1 MEHTEN
7 DEKDIRSIAEFRFG
21 LVAPVIQNTFPDE
34 SIAAYCRRITE
45 KPFVLPGGRTCRYRA
60 KTIEKWIGQYRKNG
74 IEALT
79 PKRRADLGATRV
91 ITPEAEDEIYRLKK
105 EYPRLNAVQI
115 RDRLIKEGILP
126 ETVSPS
132 TIQRYIKRHG
142 LKGAALVT
150 MKDRKAFESPWFG
163 DMWQADTC
171 YLPCLKK
178 EGKSHRTYLIMI
190 LDDHSR
196 MIVGGEIFFQDNA
209 YNFQKV
215 FHDAVETYGIPNK
228 LYVDNGAS
236 YRNDQLDMICA
247 SIGTVLLHTAVRD
260 GASKGKVERN
270 FRTLK
275 ERWLYGL
282 DFDQLQSLEE
292 LNRMLKDYLRQH
304 NTTVHSAIKVSPLE
318 RYMNTGD
325 RIRRPQSREW
335 LEESFCNRIYRN
347 VRRDATVT
355 IDKDSYDV
363 PFEFIGQR
371 VEIRYLPDQKQDA
384 YILQNGKRYPL
395 KQTNK
400 VENSRTKRQNGLS
413 IDYSRIVGGGSD
425 VS

>member
-1 MEHTEN
+1 
-7 DEKDIRSIAEFRFG
+7 
-21 LVAPVIQNTFPDE
+21 
-34 SIAAYCRRITE
+34 
-45 KPFVLPGGRTCRYRA
+45 
-60 KTIEKWIGQYRKNG
+60 
-74 IEALT
+74 
-79 PKRRADLGATRV
+79 
-91 ITPEAEDEIYRLKK
+91 
-105 EYPRLNAVQI
+105 
-115 RDRLIKEGILP
+115 
-126 ETVSPS
+126 
-132 TIQRYIKRHG
+132 
-142 LKGAALVT
+142 
-150 MKDRKAFESPWFG
+150 
-163 DMWQADTC
+163 
-171 YLPCLKK
+171 
-178 EGKSHRTYLIMI
+178 
-190 LDDHSR
+190 

-292 LNRMLKDYLRQH
+292 LNRMLKDYIRQH